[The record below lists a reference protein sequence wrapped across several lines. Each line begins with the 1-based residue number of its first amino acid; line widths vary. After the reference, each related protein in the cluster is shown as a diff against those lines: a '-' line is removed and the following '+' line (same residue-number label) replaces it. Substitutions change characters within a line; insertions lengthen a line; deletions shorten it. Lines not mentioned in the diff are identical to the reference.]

1 MAAPEIG
8 AHTRHIAKG
17 VAKCYFVETIASKA
31 APTRIELDAG
41 TDLSPQIMEIDGWLT
56 ESESVDTPNLK
67 ETFTS
72 TIPGSTSVDDSSLT
86 MYHDREGDD
95 IRALLARD
103 DEGFIVWFYGGDVS
117 GRKMSVFPV
126 RVASLGVNATTD
138 DDPVTIE
145 VNFNVTSEPAEYLAV
160 PA

>member
-8 AHTRHIAKG
+8 SHIRHISKG
-17 VAKCYFVETIASKA
+17 VAKCYFVETISNYA
-31 APTRIELDAG
+31 APSRVELDAG
-41 TDLSPQIMEIDGWLT
+41 RDLSSQIMEIDGWLT
-56 ESESVDTPNLK
+56 ESESVETPNLK

-86 MYHDREGDD
+86 MYHDRDGDD
-95 IRALLARD
+95 VRALLARGD
-103 DEGFIVWFYGGDVS
+103 DGYIIWFYGGDVA

-126 RVASLGVNATTD
+126 RVASVGVNVNTD
-138 DDPVTIE
+138 DDPVSVQ